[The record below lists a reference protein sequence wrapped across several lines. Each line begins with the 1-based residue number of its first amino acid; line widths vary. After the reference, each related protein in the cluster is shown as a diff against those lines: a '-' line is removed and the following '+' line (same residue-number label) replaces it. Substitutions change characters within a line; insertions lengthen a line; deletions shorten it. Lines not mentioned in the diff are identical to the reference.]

1 MQTAIRCFS
10 VSELALDDPE
20 NVLHLTAY
28 GGLAVLDPPVPVD
41 GAVRYMR
48 QAFGA
53 AVDAEVNAG
62 EVLVFLNLR
71 ALRNTE
77 IL

>member
-1 MQTAIRCFS
+1 MLINSANRRLAFYATNRDTLFS
-10 VSELALDDPE
+10 VSELALMILE

-53 AVDAEVNAG
+53 AVDAS
-62 EVLVFLNLR
+62 
-71 ALRNTE
+71 NT
-77 IL
+77 